1 MSQLGD
7 FKWFFL
13 QHFTSIED
21 MFDMKLMMFNNLYL
35 LKPEN
40 AIMVSHRPPAYKSSS
55 PCEVSVLVDVFCQ
68 LFSTHIHLFSQRK
81 PIK

>member
-1 MSQLGD
+1 MSQLRD

-21 MFDMKLMMFNNLYL
+21 MLDMKLIMFNNLYL

-55 PCEVSVLVDVFCQ
+55 PSEVSVLVGIFVCYCQ
-68 LFSTHIHLFSQRK
+68 HSILFFS
-81 PIK
+81 I